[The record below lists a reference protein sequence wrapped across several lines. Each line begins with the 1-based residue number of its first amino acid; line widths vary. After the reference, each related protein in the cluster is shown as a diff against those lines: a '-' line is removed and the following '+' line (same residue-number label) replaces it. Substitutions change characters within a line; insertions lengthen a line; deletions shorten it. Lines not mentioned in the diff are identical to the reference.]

1 MPNRRQSAI
10 SATPTL
16 ASRPSYLVDDD
27 SDEDGD
33 DDDDSMMTMMRRR
46 RRRRRRLT
54 VMTPTMGMVMVF
66 V

>member
-46 RRRRRRLT
+46 RRRRLT